1 MLKLNLIKLT
11 NEAKRYYFLLLA
23 INKSNAASTN
33 NKCIKFPR
41 ASTKNPSA
49 QVTVMNT
56 SRKYNKFFIQYT
68 LN

>member
-1 MLKLNLIKLT
+1 MLKLNLIRLT
-11 NEAKRYYFLLLA
+11 NEAKRYYFLLLTT
-23 INKSNAASTN
+23 NRSNAAITN

-49 QVTVMNT
+49 QEIVMNT
-56 SRKYNKFFIQYT
+56 RRKYNTFFIQHT